1 MTSNTLKHLSA
12 TWWWCLLTVAL
23 ILHFQCSRVLAFHC
37 HRKHDHSSD
46 ILLQGDSEHY
56 LQSDTGHAAVAAS
69 SSNSFYSAKL
79 VQQLHQPSKIEN
91 KRDLVEESIS
101 SHDSFCP
108 DLKGCACNVTSG
120 TNHLQVSFTI
130 CSFSEIEVMFLF

>member
-1 MTSNTLKHLSA
+1 MTSHTLKHLSA
-12 TWWWCLLTVAL
+12 TWCLLTVAL
-23 ILHFQCSRVLAFHC
+23 VLHFHYSRVLAFHC

-56 LQSDTGHAAVAAS
+56 LQGDTGHAAVAAS

-120 TNHLQVSFTI
+120 TNHLQVSLQFVAFQRLYYLVA
-130 CSFSEIEVMFLF
+130 SM